1 MQLLH
6 KLEQFKTTIPNAK
19 LCLQKLTSL
28 QAAPHNDCSYCGE
41 QLTTENPMLRNP
53 FETAL
58 KNENRAI
65 ELRKLNEALKLRTQG
80 KLQNETPA
88 SAKLAEAILR
98 AQRAE

>member
-1 MQLLH
+1 
-6 KLEQFKTTIPNAK
+6 
-19 LCLQKLTSL
+19 
-28 QAAPHNDCSYCGE
+28 
-41 QLTTENPMLRNP
+41 MLRNP